1 MKQLK
6 DAKRLIERVKADPIS
21 LNFTQIDRKEN
32 LKIKV
37 YTDASF
43 NNQDDKLRSTEG
55 RVILL
60 EGKDSRKSNIFSWKT
75 KKITR
80 ICRSVKAA
88 ETRSLENGLDEAV
101 HFARMI
107 KEIYEGKVNLK
118 SPGQIEVEAM
128 TDNKGLWENLHNS
141 RQCDEKLLRNSIA
154 LMKEMIEKKEVKR
167 VSWVKTDE
175 MLADVLTKIGGNNT
189 DIKEV
194 VTRNIVSR
202 GVEGE
207 KDGRK

>member
-1 MKQLK
+1 M
-6 DAKRLIERVKADPIS
+6 PIS
-21 LNFTQIDRKEN
+21 
-32 LKIKV
+32 
-37 YTDASF
+37 
-43 NNQDDKLRSTEG
+43 
-55 RVILL
+55 
-60 EGKDSRKSNIFSWKT
+60 
-75 KKITR
+75 
-80 ICRSVKAA
+80 KAA
-88 ETRSLENGLDEAV
+88 ETQFLENGLDEAG

>member
-1 MKQLK
+1 M
-6 DAKRLIERVKADPIS
+6 
-21 LNFTQIDRKEN
+21 
-32 LKIKV
+32 
-37 YTDASF
+37 
-43 NNQDDKLRSTEG
+43 
-55 RVILL
+55 

-175 MLADVLTKIGGNNT
+175 MLADWWK
-189 DIKEV
+189 
-194 VTRNIVSR
+194 
-202 GVEGE
+202 
-207 KDGRK
+207 